1 MEASKI
7 ACVYQ
12 IPNKRENLRNIRGK
26 LWRYVEFRVFKV
38 LKFYED
44 QKSER
49 ACLKLFFRIVF
60 KNSH

>member
-7 ACVYQ
+7 AWVYQ

-38 LKFYED
+38 LSFMKI
-44 QKSER
+44 KR
-49 ACLKLFFRIVF
+49 VKGLV
-60 KNSH
+60 